1 MWNSLPKE
9 GPMSASIATSG
20 NRSRAHL
27 ISLGALAALL
37 CCAVPPGVAQTHEQ
51 AGATS
56 AASGA
61 AIGASTE
68 APAGPRARR
77 VGDVT
82 SDLLRMQADG
92 SAAGAPLPMLG
103 AAAGPSWQRYL
114 NSFKHPIPEFFG
126 NE

>member
-1 MWNSLPKE
+1 
-9 GPMSASIATSG
+9 MSASIATSG

-27 ISLGALAALL
+27 MSLGALAALL
-37 CCAVPPGVAQTHEQ
+37 SCAVQPGIAQTPEQ

-56 AASGA
+56 TAAGA
-61 AIGASTE
+61 VISASAE
-68 APAGPRARR
+68 APARPRARR
-77 VGDVT
+77 IGDAT

-103 AAAGPSWQRYL
+103 ATADPSWQRYL

-126 NE
+126 NEIQPIGHGH

>member
-1 MWNSLPKE
+1 M
-9 GPMSASIATSG
+9 
-20 NRSRAHL
+20 
-27 ISLGALAALL
+27 SLGALAALL
-37 CCAVPPGVAQTHEQ
+37 CCAVPPGVAQTREQ

-56 AASGA
+56 A

-77 VGDVT
+77 VGDAT

-126 NE
+126 NEIQSVGKGH